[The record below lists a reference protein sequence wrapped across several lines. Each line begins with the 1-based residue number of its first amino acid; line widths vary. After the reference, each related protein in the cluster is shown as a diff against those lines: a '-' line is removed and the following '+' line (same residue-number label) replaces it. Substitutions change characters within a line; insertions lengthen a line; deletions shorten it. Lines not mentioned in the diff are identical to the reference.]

1 MGCPSDR
8 WFFGS
13 VFVFLVAVGMLAG
26 GAVNMQL
33 ASDDPRTPRVKSYDG
48 YVDAWQNTHF
58 AEYNTKYTS
67 VPATATLTRGAD
79 AEAGSTTTVSAWTKL
94 ESGDIAAIGLKDT
107 RSDYKRHNKH
117 LALYASITNFHDST
131 KKSEKKNNDVTL
143 NTGSNVFPK
152 FYVYECTT
160 PKYTKNVEST
170 NAQGEKVTTA
180 VDYWKV
186 KPKFLTRINF
196 VEANNGGSGVST
208 LTREK
213 CDDLWTVQSETGDY
227 STSAL
232 ASAECSGNER
242 KPDTNK
248 ILEIV
253 IRSPMDPVIKAM
265 SIDSTGCAR
274 DFGPTAGEYEVRG
287 IIFYAVAGV
296 CALGA
301 FYLLERSRRSHGWKY
316 PMQDAVY
323 WSIFGDPDDLRERQ
337 GIPFC
342 CYRIDPPRVFDTKLE
357 EIPDRGLQ

>member
-79 AEAGSTTTVSAWTKL
+79 ADAGSTTTVSAWTKL

-117 LALYASITNFHDST
+117 LALYASIENFHSST
-131 KKSEKKNNDVTL
+131 KKSEKGNNDVTVAI
-143 NTGSNVFPK
+143 GSNVFPK
-152 FYVYECTT
+152 FNVYYCDT
-160 PKYTKNVEST
+160 PKFTKNVEST
-170 NAQGEKVTTA
+170 NADGEKVTTA

-208 LTREK
+208 LTRRVDQ
-213 CDDLWTVQSETGDY
+213 CDDLWTVQ
-227 STSAL
+227 L
-232 ASAECSGNER
+232 
-242 KPDTNK
+242 
-248 ILEIV
+248 
-253 IRSPMDPVIKAM
+253 
-265 SIDSTGCAR
+265 R
-274 DFGPTAGEYEVRG
+274 DWR
-287 IIFYAVAGV
+287 
-296 CALGA
+296 LQH
-301 FYLLERSRRSHGWKY
+301 SRLWR
-316 PMQDAVY
+316 
-323 WSIFGDPDDLRERQ
+323 
-337 GIPFC
+337 
-342 CYRIDPPRVFDTKLE
+342 PPRAAATNASPTRTRSSRL
-357 EIPDRGLQ
+357 